1 MKKTWIIAA
10 RAPLRPSPLGV
21 PPHSEEWY
29 AVVSRHDRV
38 VGEDFHV
45 VGPKYPSRRDPDLL
59 WRATPFTSKA
69 LALRVLRELER
80 REERTHAADHWA
92 FRLVH
97 FNPALLDLA
106 EVE

>member
-10 RAPLRPSPLGV
+10 RAPLNDRRPT
-21 PPHSEEWY
+21 EEWY
-29 AVVSRHDRV
+29 AVASRHDIV
-38 VGEDFHV
+38 VGEDFLV
-45 VGPKYPSRRDPDLL
+45 MGPKYPSRRDPDLL
-59 WRATPFTSKA
+59 RRATPFTSKA
-69 LALRVLRELER
+69 LALRVLRDLER
-80 REERTHAADHWA
+80 REERAHADDPWA